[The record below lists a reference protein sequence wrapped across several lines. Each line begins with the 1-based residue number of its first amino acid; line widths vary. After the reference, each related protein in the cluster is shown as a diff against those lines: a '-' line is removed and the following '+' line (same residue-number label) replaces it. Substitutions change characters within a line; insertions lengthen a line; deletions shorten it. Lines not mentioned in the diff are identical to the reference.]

1 MGTEKPRTAGH
12 DRNGLGTFSHGG
24 FVLIGSAQVYQQ
36 ELMAND
42 ESRISKGIANRAV
55 APAVLSGIRTPGECA
70 EDTSPYSIRASSF
83 FRHSTFGI
91 RHLINP
97 MRI

>member
-1 MGTEKPRTAGH
+1 
-12 DRNGLGTFSHGG
+12 
-24 FVLIGSAQVYQQ
+24 
-36 ELMAND
+36 MAND

-83 FRHSTFGI
+83 DIRHSSF
-91 RHLINP
+91 N
-97 MRI
+97 

>member
-1 MGTEKPRTAGH
+1 
-12 DRNGLGTFSHGG
+12 
-24 FVLIGSAQVYQQ
+24 
-36 ELMAND
+36 MAND

-91 RHLINP
+91 RHLVNP
-97 MRI
+97 MRILSGIQPSGPLHIGNYFG